1 MVLSVLS
8 KPSTHLLLLLSS
20 LLTLTHLILLT
31 SGAPLYYTC
40 PVSGNYSSNSTF
52 GTNLDLLLRSLVSN
66 ASSTGFGNET
76 RGSGVDEV
84 YGLVLCRGDVTQD
97 VCRGCLQSGSLEI
110 RQLCPTSRD
119 ASVWYDECRLRY
131 SNQNFFSD
139 VDDSA
144 KFLLGS
150 NEDISDPD
158 RFNLALMG
166 MMKNLSSQAAY
177 NRSSRMFATGETFF
191 NQTSK
196 LYGLVQCTR
205 DLSPDNCYSCLN
217 GTISD
222 LVNCCFG
229 KQGGRVLGSS
239 CNLRFELYRFFGQ
252 PSPPSPP
259 SKAGGKSNKA
269 RTTLIIVFPTLIVIL
284 LISAMSMYLIKM
296 KEKTIL
302 FGELSMAAVIGEKH
316 RLDRADPFGGDEDL
330 LQFDFGRIKAA
341 TNNFSQANKLGEGGF
356 GPVYKGKLSSGREIA
371 VKRLSVNSGQGVQ
384 EFKNEVVLIAKLQH
398 RNLVRH
404 LGCCIQG
411 QEKLLIY
418 EFVVNKSLDCYLFDP
433 VKRAKLDW
441 ETRYKIIE
449 GIARGLLYLHED
461 SRLKIIHRDL
471 KASNVLLDADMN
483 PKISDFGMSRIFA
496 TDETQGN
503 TSRIAGTFG
512 YMSPE
517 YAMHGQFSA
526 KLDVFSFGVLLL
538 EIVSGQ
544 KNSSF
549 YQSTSAEDLLSYAW
563 RLWKEGRAM
572 EVIDECLKESSPVE
586 ELLKCIQI
594 GMLCVQESVTD
605 RPTMSTVVLMLS
617 SGSVTVPT
625 PSPPAYFLVSKES
638 SNIFSKEFEWE
649 ISRSDASTSKLVST
663 SGNDS
668 SNSKLDPR

>member
-1 MVLSVLS
+1 M
-8 KPSTHLLLLLSS
+8 
-20 LLTLTHLILLT
+20 
-31 SGAPLYYTC
+31 
-40 PVSGNYSSNSTF
+40 
-52 GTNLDLLLRSLVSN
+52 
-66 ASSTGFGNET
+66 
-76 RGSGVDEV
+76 
-84 YGLVLCRGDVTQD
+84 
-97 VCRGCLQSGSLEI
+97 EI
-110 RQLCPTSRD
+110 RQLCPTSRE

-131 SNQNFFSD
+131 SNQNFFST

-158 RFNLALMG
+158 RFNRALMG
-166 MMKNLSSQAAY
+166 MMRNLSSQAAH
-177 NRSSRMFATGETFF
+177 NRSARMFATGDTFF

-205 DLSPDNCYSCLN
+205 DLSPDNCYTCLN

-259 SKAGGKSNKA
+259 TEGGKSNKA
-269 RTTLIIVFPTLIVIL
+269 RTTLIIVFPTLVVIL
-284 LISAMSMYLIKM
+284 LISALSAYLIKK
-296 KEKTIL
+296 KERRIL
-302 FGELSMAAVIGEKH
+302 FEWQESRFDGV
-316 RLDRADPFGGDEDL
+316 ADPFGGDEDL

-356 GPVYKGKLSSGREIA
+356 GPVHKGTLSNGREIA

-418 EFVVNKSLDCYLFDP
+418 EFVANKSLDCYLFDP

-461 SRLKIIHRDL
+461 SHLKIIHRDL

-526 KLDVFSFGVLLL
+526 KSDVFSFGVLLL

-544 KNSSF
+544 KNNSF
-549 YQSTSAEDLLSYAW
+549 YQSTCAEDLLSYAW
-563 RLWKEGRAM
+563 RLWKEGRTI
-572 EVIDECLKESSPVE
+572 EVIDECLKESSPTDEV
-586 ELLKCIQI
+586 LRCIHI

-617 SGSVTVPT
+617 SSLVSVPT
-625 PSPPAYFLVSKES
+625 PSSPAYFVASKQGTS
-638 SNIFSKEFEWE
+638 IFSKEFDWQ
-649 ISRSDASTSKLVST
+649 ISSSDASSSTSKLVSA
-663 SGNDS
+663 SANDS
-668 SNSKLDPR
+668 SMSTLNPR